1 MRPRTLLTLLVFSI
15 LGVLVWR
22 HLGDLSELGR
32 TLRQGEPGWI
42 AVAFVFQVL
51 GLLNNAALY
60 WALYRV
66 VDLNA
71 TYAQILP
78 LSLGSQ
84 FVNFATPSSGL
95 GGTAVFVADAK
106 VRGLATGKVVFAS
119 VLFSLFNLL
128 WFSLILILGL
138 TLLFL
143 RHDLAVYEVVSGVLL
158 LTTTL
163 LMLAAL
169 VLAGVRPAWLER
181 TGQRLASFANR
192 LCRPL
197 LKRDVTPPGAV
208 ETWVAEF
215 GGAAWALRGRTRA
228 LLPSLLFTVL
238 TDLLEMGVLY
248 TCLRAFLGASEPLS
262 LGVLIAAYSIGVLF
276 TSVSVTPQ
284 GLGVV
289 EGAMGAT
296 LVSLGLPVAE
306 VALGVLSYRGLSYW
320 LPLLVGGVAMRVA
333 LQPNVKTE
341 VNKVE
346 RRLERDA

>member
-1 MRPRTLLTLLVFSI
+1 MHPRTLFTLLVFGI
-15 LGVLVWR
+15 LGALVWR

-32 TLRQGEPGWI
+32 TLRQGTPGWI
-42 AVAFVFQVL
+42 GVALLFQVF

-66 VDLNA
+66 VDLSA

-106 VRGLATGKVVFAS
+106 VRGLETGKVVFAS

-128 WFSLILILGL
+128 WFSLILVLGL
-138 TLLFL
+138 VLLFL
-143 RHDLAVYEVVSGVLL
+143 RHDLALYEVVSGVLL
-158 LTTTL
+158 LGTTL

-169 VLAGVRPAWLER
+169 VLAGVRPAWLAH

-192 LCRPL
+192 LGRPVM
-197 LKRDVTPPGAV
+197 KREVIAPGAV

-215 GGAAWALRGRTRA
+215 SGAAGALRGRTRV

-238 TDLLEMGVLY
+238 TDLLEMAVLY
-248 TCLRAFLGASEPLS
+248 TCLRAFLAPTEPLS

-276 TSVSVTPQ
+276 TSVSITPQ

-296 LVSLGLPVAE
+296 LVSLGLPVVE

-320 LPLLVGGVAMRVA
+320 LPLLVGGLAMRVA
-333 LQPNVKTE
+333 LQPNVKSE
-341 VNKVE
+341 VSKVE
-346 RRLERDA
+346 RAVERDA